1 MKLKTSLRFGRY
13 LPSIKKQQ
21 QLISQH
27 DNFYKF
33 YYSFHTN
40 LKFNNNNL
48 NNINLNNI
56 NLNNIN
62 LNNKNDKNLYNK
74 ELENKENLFTNL
86 EDQEIYEKVKKKLF
100 VNHEIWKEDILN
112 LKSGLI
118 ISFII
123 TIFYLIYKF
132 REKSKISLLLQKNL
146 LQQNELKIDLENE
159 LILILNDLENNKYS
173 ELLLNETVLQN
184 ILQCCFFTENS
195 SLISINSYLILKLLL
210 EKGNSRFIN
219 NFYKIIMKKENNLI
233 DLYLN
238 TLQKFNSLQNFE
250 INNLTNQLFT
260 CLEGKILFDTNL
272 ENLQRQTL
280 DLYLTLFSNKIIIKN
295 LLNDYKN
302 NKKFNYINYLFE
314 MKNNY
319 DKLIALFC
327 LQNFY
332 FNIKDYK
339 NDEIANQFINEFENI
354 TKNITNFKEMKM
366 INILKEN
373 EEKKIKIAKQDL
385 KPFLVVLGIY
395 FCSFYL
401 SRSTKSAIF
410 RSTALGYYY
419 IYKTNKDI
427 IYKSILDFMDE
438 STLNDNEK
446 YLKKYKLFE
455 KSKFIIDIYHNVLT
469 FAICGMYPFLMVL
482 WLF

>member
-86 EDQEIYEKVKKKLF
+86 EDQEIYEKVKK
-100 VNHEIWKEDILN
+100 N
-112 LKSGLI
+112 
-118 ISFII
+118 
-123 TIFYLIYKF
+123 YL
-132 REKSKISLLLQKNL
+132 EKSKISLLLQKNL

-339 NDEIANQFINEFENI
+339 NDEIANQFINEFENV